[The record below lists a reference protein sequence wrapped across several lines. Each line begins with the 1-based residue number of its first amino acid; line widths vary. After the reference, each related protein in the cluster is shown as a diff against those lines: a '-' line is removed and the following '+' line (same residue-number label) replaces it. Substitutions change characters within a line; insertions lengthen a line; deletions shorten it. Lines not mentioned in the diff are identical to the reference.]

1 METVLIVEDDRVY
14 ARATTN
20 WLVKNG
26 INARYVLSVD
36 NAKDVYK
43 RQGMLVVPGMTLTI
57 EPMLNMGTWKVVMD
71 QSDGWTV
78 YTEDRLPSAQWEY
91 TILITESEPEILA
104 H

>member
-1 METVLIVEDDRVY
+1 MPSGNGFSVVRDFCGHGVGIQFHEEPEVLHYGR
-14 ARATTN
+14 
-20 WLVKNG
+20 K
-26 INARYVLSVD
+26 SS
-36 NAKDVYK
+36 
-43 RQGMLVVPGMTLTI
+43 GMLLVPGMTLTI

>member
-1 METVLIVEDDRVY
+1 
-14 ARATTN
+14 
-20 WLVKNG
+20 
-26 INARYVLSVD
+26 
-36 NAKDVYK
+36 
-43 RQGMLVVPGMTLTI
+43 
-57 EPMLNMGTWKVVMD
+57 MGTWKVVMD

>member
-1 METVLIVEDDRVY
+1 MLFVLFMTFTIV
-14 ARATTN
+14 
-20 WLVKNG
+20 
-26 INARYVLSVD
+26 
-36 NAKDVYK
+36 
-43 RQGMLVVPGMTLTI
+43 
-57 EPMLNMGTWKVVMD
+57 PMLNLGTWNVVMD

>member
-1 METVLIVEDDRVY
+1 MSL
-14 ARATTN
+14 
-20 WLVKNG
+20 
-26 INARYVLSVD
+26 
-36 NAKDVYK
+36 
-43 RQGMLVVPGMTLTI
+43 
-57 EPMLNMGTWKVVMD
+57 LNMGTWKVVMD